1 MISITANSPDLGI
14 IEISDSSLSYD
25 RNIKAKLYA
34 EIGVPEYWLA
44 DIKRGIL
51 FAYSDSNGIAYRLVR
66 QFHHGDTLA
75 PALLPDCPIWLDVF
89 LPQG

>member
-1 MISITANSPDLGI
+1 M
-14 IEISDSSLSYD
+14 
-25 RNIKAKLYA
+25 
-34 EIGVPEYWLA
+34 PEYWLA

-66 QFHHGDTLA
+66 QFHHGHTLA
-75 PALLPDCPIWLDVF
+75 PALLPDCPIRLDVF